1 MSRRAGTWWIFCAC
15 GAFACGDSGAED
27 DLGLGPGTD
36 AASADGPIDLG
47 PRDAG
52 PGDGDVEDQGSSD
65 GPLLDLGAADL
76 GPLDAAPRDTGAVDL
91 GPNDAAIDAG
101 PAPTTPLTP
110 IPGELTI
117 IQLDLPAGVTFR
129 LGEAAILVGPAGSV
143 ALLDVGN
150 SNHDDE
156 VRARV
161 AQLNQARGR
170 PAGQVE
176 WIVLTHFHG
185 DHVGAMEGLFTGSA
199 PLTVTRGVVHRGFVD
214 LGEAMNTGDYA
225 QICGLLRGPLAAV
238 DRPLCTSL
246 VNPPCTFSAGDD
258 PAVANDCPGLR
269 SGDLSD
275 PSDDALG
282 LPASFDLDGV
292 RVSLSAANAW
302 LHDGNGTS
310 ALPAFGHTDSNEE
323 NARSLVGQI
332 AYGGF
337 RYHFGGDLTGSG
349 DPGEPDVES
358 PWASQVAPYLYGSDG
373 VDVTHVH
380 HHARRTSS
388 NANLVTALCPLDG
401 RARNVVAGINAVYVG
416 SPYDEVLDAFTMGGR
431 LGGGA
436 FWVTEVATGSANP
449 AAYPD
454 LVVSDGEVIVQ
465 TFGGGAGYWLQA
477 AGPSL
482 AARAFTALR

>member
-1 MSRRAGTWWIFCAC
+1 MYCVC
-15 GAFACGDSGAED
+15 GAAVACADAEGPVDRDASPDGAWFA
-27 DLGLGPGTD
+27 D
-36 AASADGPIDLG
+36 AAETDGPAGDLG

-52 PGDGDVEDQGSSD
+52 PGDVDPDDQGSRD
-65 GPLLDLGAADL
+65 GALFDLGPADL
-76 GPLDAAPRDTGAVDL
+76 GDRDAAPQDSGAADL
-91 GPNDAAIDAG
+91 GPNDAAVDAG
-101 PAPTTPLTP
+101 PLPTTPLLP
-110 IPGELTI
+110 VPGELTI
-117 IQLDLPAGVTFR
+117 FQLDLPAGVTFR

-185 DHVGAMEGLFTGSA
+185 DHIGAMEGLFTGND
-199 PLTVTRGVVHRGFVD
+199 PLTVTRGVVHRGLVD

-225 QICGLLRGPLAAV
+225 QICALLRGPLAAV

-269 SGDLSD
+269 AGDLLD

-292 RVSLSAANAW
+292 HLSLSAANAW
-302 LHDGNGTS
+302 LHDGNGTN

-349 DPGEPDVES
+349 DPGEPDIES
-358 PWASQVAPYLYGSDG
+358 PWANRVAPALYGPDG
-373 VDVTHVH
+373 VDITHVH

-401 RARNVVAGINAVYVG
+401 RARNVIAGINAVYVG
-416 SPYDEVLDAFTMGGR
+416 SPYAEVLDAFTMGGR

-465 TFGGGAGYWLQA
+465 TFGGGAGYWVQA

>member
-1 MSRRAGTWWIFCAC
+1 MRRLVAAGVLGWAC
-15 GAFACGDSGAED
+15 TFACAETPD
-27 DLGLGPGTD
+27 ERDAGSSPDLGFADGDASTGDGTVGDLGDANLKDAEPEDRDPGDAPSFDLGPGD
-36 AASADGPIDLG
+36 AAPEDSGPTDLG
-47 PRDAG
+47 SSDASLDAG
-52 PGDGDVEDQGSSD
+52 PTPTA
-65 GPLLDLGAADL
+65 PLL
-76 GPLDAAPRDTGAVDL
+76 
-91 GPNDAAIDAG
+91 
-101 PAPTTPLTP
+101 P

-117 IQLDLPAGVTFR
+117 FQLDLPAGVTFR

-185 DHVGAMEGLFTGSA
+185 DHIGAMEGLFTGND
-199 PLTVTRGVVHRGFVD
+199 PLTVTRGVVHRGLVD

-238 DRPLCTSL
+238 DRPLCTSV

-269 SGDLSD
+269 AGDLLD

-282 LPASFDLDGV
+282 LPASFELDGV
-292 RVSLSAANAW
+292 QISLSAANAW

-310 ALPAFGHTDSNEE
+310 ALPAFGHNDSNEE

-358 PWASQVAPYLYGSDG
+358 PWANTVAPTLYGSDG

-401 RARNVVAGINAVYVG
+401 RARNVIAGINAVYVG
-416 SPYDEVLDAFTMGGR
+416 SPYAEVLDAFTMGGR
-431 LGGGA
+431 LGRGA
-436 FWVTEVATGSANP
+436 FWVTEVAAGSANP

-465 TFGGGAGYWLQA
+465 TFGAGAGYWVQA